1 MTASMCRACSYRVQ
15 AFTQLQTPKVK
26 RRSISSVKAIAQP
39 PVRRGESRKI
49 TLNITNVLQRSPQEH
64 LQLLTS
70 RFTTDEPKEFTTTV
84 LKQQRQQV
92 EEEDDVLQPSTSGR
106 KFPNESN
113 DEEDEDTKL
122 DKNTSNGIH
131 LPPYLQS
138 IVDKIPP
145 RVRGLLML
153 NLLVVM
159 VATNW
164 VILKEAG
171 THFNP
176 FNFASLRFGIAALAL
191 SPFFLK
197 AKPETYIGGIELGLY
212 TAVGYLA
219 QSEGLMTTDASRA
232 SFLSTFTVL
241 VVPFLA
247 GLSGKG
253 VRPITW
259 AAAVAALVGVSLL
272 EKSGAEPCLGDL
284 WSVIS
289 AIAFGVQIFRT
300 EHYSRILGQQQT
312 IPLTSV
318 VLTTTAALAIAAA
331 GFAQPEVVHSLFTHP
346 STVLASVEATSI
358 PWGEVLYT
366 SLLTTDVVLLM
377 EFVALRDVSSTEAA
391 LTYMLEPLGGAML
404 ACIFLGERFETTG
417 WIGGGLILVSCLG
430 MQLLGEE
437 KEEQTAEKGKLLED
451 SSGSPS
457 ATATIDVDAE

>member
-1 MTASMCRACSYRVQ
+1 VSKEDK
-15 AFTQLQTPKVK
+15 P
-26 RRSISSVKAIAQP
+26 SIL
-39 PVRRGESRKI
+39 G
-49 TLNITNVLQRSPQEH
+49 
-64 LQLLTS
+64 
-70 RFTTDEPKEFTTTV
+70 
-84 LKQQRQQV
+84 
-92 EEEDDVLQPSTSGR
+92 GR
-106 KFPNESN
+106 KDPDQHNSN
-113 DEEDEDTKL
+113 SNNNNHDDEEGDDSSADSSAL
-122 DKNTSNGIH
+122 LNSIQ
-131 LPPYLQS
+131 LPPFLQS

-164 VILKEAG
+164 VVLKEAG

-191 SPFFLK
+191 SPFFFK
-197 AKPETYIGGIELGLY
+197 AKPATYLGGIELGLY

-259 AAAVAALVGVSLL
+259 AAAVAALFGVSLL

-312 IPLTSV
+312 VPLTSV
-318 VLTTTAALAIAAA
+318 VLTTTAALAVAAA
-331 GFAQPEVVHSLFTHP
+331 GFAQPEAVHALFTHP
-346 STVLASVEATSI
+346 ATVLASVEAATI
-358 PWGEVLYT
+358 PWGEILYT

-377 EFVALRDVSSTEAA
+377 EFVALRDVNSTEAA

-404 ACIFLGERFETTG
+404 ACIFLGEKFETTG

-430 MQLLGEE
+430 MQLIGEE
-437 KEEQTAEKGKLLED
+437 KEDLKAEEEGQKLND
-451 SSGSPS
+451 GAA
-457 ATATIDVDAE
+457 ATVTIDVDAE

>member
-1 MTASMCRACSYRVQ
+1 MCRACSYRVQ
-15 AFTQLQTPKVK
+15 APKVE

-39 PVRRGESRKI
+39 PVRRGESRNT
-49 TLNITNVLQRSPQEH
+49 TLSIKNILQKSPQEH
-64 LQLLTS
+64 LQLLS
-70 RFTTDEPKEFTTTV
+70 YRFATDEPKEFTTTV
-84 LKQQRQQV
+84 LQNQHRHV
-92 EEEDDVLQPSTSGR
+92 EEEEDVLQPSTS
-106 KFPNESN
+106 KKDPNNN
-113 DEEDEDTKL
+113 DDEDDEDTALNSK
-122 DKNTSNGIH
+122 TSNSIH
-131 LPPYLQS
+131 LPPYLQA

-153 NLLVVM
+153 NVLVIM

-164 VILKEAG
+164 VVLKEAG

-191 SPFFLK
+191 SPFFFK
-197 AKPETYIGGIELGLY
+197 AKPETYIGGIELGIY

-318 VLTTTAALAIAAA
+318 VLTTTAALAIISA
-331 GFAQPEVVHSLFTHP
+331 GFAQPEVVHSLITHP
-346 STVLASVEATSI
+346 STVLASVEATTI

-377 EFVALRDVSSTEAA
+377 EFVALRDVTSTEAA

-404 ACIFLGERFETTG
+404 ACLFLGERFETTG

-437 KEEQTAEKGKLLED
+437 KEDHVVEEEKDGKNVSKCRSD
-451 SSGSPS
+451 GY
-457 ATATIDVDAE
+457 IDTE

>member
-1 MTASMCRACSYRVQ
+1 MVSSMLGTGPYRVQ
-15 AFTQLQTPKVK
+15 PFNQRQAPRL
-26 RRSISSVKAIAQP
+26 RIRSSSTVQAIATP
-39 PVRRGESRKI
+39 PVRRAEASTTAG
-49 TLNITNVLQRSPQEH
+49 NIKQLLQRSPQEN

-70 RFTTDEPKEFTTTV
+70 RFSQDERKELSTAV
-84 LKQQRQQV
+84 LVKKQQAK
-92 EEEDDVLQPSTSGR
+92 EENVHQPSSSGR
-106 KFPNESN
+106 GQRPDNSQ
-113 DEEDEDTKL
+113 DDDEDEDTKL
-122 DKNTSNGIH
+122 NNKLAAAVSTSGIK
-131 LPPYLQS
+131 LPPFIQD

-164 VILKEAG
+164 VVIKDAG

-197 AKPETYIGGIELGLY
+197 SKPATYLAGIELGLY

-272 EKSGAEPCLGDL
+272 EKSGAEPGLGDL

-300 EHYSRILGQQQT
+300 EHYSRILGTQQT

-331 GFAQPEVVHSLFTHP
+331 GFAQPEVVHTLFTHP
-346 STVLASVEATSI
+346 YTVLAAAEGTTI

-417 WIGGGLILVSCLG
+417 WLGGGLILVSCLG

-437 KEEQTAEKGKLLED
+437 KEEEKEKD
-451 SSGSPS
+451 ASSP
-457 ATATIDVDAE
+457 AVVTIDVDAE

>member
-1 MTASMCRACSYRVQ
+1 MIGAGPYRVQ
-15 AFTQLQTPKVK
+15 PLAQRQTLKIS
-26 RRSISSVKAIAQP
+26 RRSISVVQAIAQP
-39 PVRRGESRKI
+39 PVRQGNSPKT
-49 TLNITNVLQRSPQEH
+49 TLNIKNLLQKSPQEH
-64 LQLLTS
+64 LQVLTA
-70 RFTTDEPKEFTTTV
+70 RFTTDEPKQFTTTV
-84 LKQQRQQV
+84 LKQQQRLVEKPEVFSEQQPSSSGRRDPDNNN
-92 EEEDDVLQPSTSGR
+92 EDDEENDNLSKLS
-106 KFPNESN
+106 SN
-113 DEEDEDTKL
+113 
-122 DKNTSNGIH
+122 SIQ
-131 LPPYLQS
+131 LPPYFQK
-138 IVDKIPP
+138 IVDRIPP

-164 VILKEAG
+164 VVLKEAG

-197 AKPETYIGGIELGLY
+197 AKPQTYLAGLELGMY

-318 VLTTTAALAIAAA
+318 VLTTTAAMAIAAA
-331 GFAQPEVVHSLFTHP
+331 GFAQPEAVHALFTHP
-346 STVLASVEATSI
+346 ETVLASIEATTI
-358 PWGEVLYT
+358 PWGEILYT

-377 EFVALRDVSSTEAA
+377 EFVALRDVNSTEAA

-404 ACIFLGERFETTG
+404 ACIFLGEKFETTG

-437 KEEQTAEKGKLLED
+437 KEAEVAEGKKLID
-451 SSGSPS
+451 GNA
-457 ATATIDVDAE
+457 ATVTVDIDAE